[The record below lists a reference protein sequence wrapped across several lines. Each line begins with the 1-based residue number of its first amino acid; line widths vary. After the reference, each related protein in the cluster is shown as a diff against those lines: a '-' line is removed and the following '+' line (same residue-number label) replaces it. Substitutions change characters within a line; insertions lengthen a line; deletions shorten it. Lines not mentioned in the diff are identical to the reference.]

1 MKILITG
8 GCGFVGSNLAIYLKK
23 KLKKAKIST
32 LDNLSRKGSEI
43 NRVRLKSYKIE
54 NLKIDIS
61 DFKKIKKLPKYNLV
75 IDCCAEAAIEASKLD
90 PDRVIS
96 TNLIGTYNILKKCVK
111 DKSKIIF
118 LSSSRVYSIRALRK
132 LIGKINL
139 KSKIKKKYKINEKFN
154 IFGPKSLYGLSKLS
168 SEELIREFNYENNIN
183 YIINRLGVISGPW
196 QFGKQDQGFVSLWIG
211 RHINKK
217 KLRYIGFG
225 GYGNQLRDVIHI
237 DDVCEII
244 SIQIKNFI
252 KIKNNT
258 FNVGGGIKNAI
269 SLKDLTLKC
278 QLITNNKVKIGKNKK
293 TSNYD
298 IPYYVTD
305 NKKISKFYNWLPK
318 KNIDQIIQDVYFW
331 IISERN
337 VLRFFK

>member
-1 MKILITG
+1 M
-8 GCGFVGSNLAIYLKK
+8 
-23 KLKKAKIST
+23 
-32 LDNLSRKGSEI
+32 
-43 NRVRLKSYKIE
+43 
-54 NLKIDIS
+54 
-61 DFKKIKKLPKYNLV
+61 
-75 IDCCAEAAIEASKLD
+75 
-90 PDRVIS
+90 
-96 TNLIGTYNILKKCVK
+96 
-111 DKSKIIF
+111 
-118 LSSSRVYSIRALRK
+118 
-132 LIGKINL
+132 
-139 KSKIKKKYKINEKFN
+139 
-154 IFGPKSLYGLSKLS
+154 
-168 SEELIREFNYENNIN
+168 
-183 YIINRLGVISGPW
+183 GVISGPW

>member
-1 MKILITG
+1 MKL
-8 GCGFVGSNLAIYLKK
+8 
-23 KLKKAKIST
+23 
-32 LDNLSRKGSEI
+32 
-43 NRVRLKSYKIE
+43 
-54 NLKIDIS
+54 
-61 DFKKIKKLPKYNLV
+61 
-75 IDCCAEAAIEASKLD
+75 
-90 PDRVIS
+90 
-96 TNLIGTYNILKKCVK
+96 NILKKCVK

-168 SEELIREFNYENNIN
+168 SEELIREFNYANNIN

-217 KLRYIGFG
+217 KLKYIGFG

-278 QLITNNKVKIGKNKK
+278 QLITNNKVKI
-293 TSNYD
+293 
-298 IPYYVTD
+298 I
-305 NKKISKFYNWLPK
+305 KI
-318 KNIDQIIQDVYFW
+318 
-331 IISERN
+331 
-337 VLRFFK
+337 

>member
-168 SEELIREFNYENNIN
+168 SEELIREFNYANNIN

-217 KLRYIGFG
+217 KLKYIGFG
-225 GYGNQLRDVIHI
+225 GYGNQLRDIIHI

-278 QLITNNKVKIGKNKK
+278 QMITNNKVKIGKNKK

>member
-32 LDNLSRKGSEI
+32 LDNLSRKGSKI

-168 SEELIREFNYENNIN
+168 SEELIREFNYANNIN

-196 QFGKQDQGFVSLWIG
+196 QFGKQDQGFVSPVDRQTI
-211 RHINKK
+211 
-217 KLRYIGFG
+217 
-225 GYGNQLRDVIHI
+225 
-237 DDVCEII
+237 
-244 SIQIKNFI
+244 
-252 KIKNNT
+252 
-258 FNVGGGIKNAI
+258 
-269 SLKDLTLKC
+269 
-278 QLITNNKVKIGKNKK
+278 
-293 TSNYD
+293 
-298 IPYYVTD
+298 
-305 NKKISKFYNWLPK
+305 
-318 KNIDQIIQDVYFW
+318 
-331 IISERN
+331 
-337 VLRFFK
+337 